1 MQISKITSAF
11 YFLLFT
17 FCLSIISSCSVN
29 NAKIDNS
36 LKKYFDDNKVDGSFT
51 ILNNSGEI
59 TIYNMAIDTAH
70 FLPASTFKIVNSLIG
85 LETGIITD
93 EKMIIKWDGITRPN
107 TAWNKDMS
115 MEEAF
120 KVSCVPYYQEV
131 ARRIGKDTMKLWI
144 DSLHY
149 GNMDLSSRI
158 DTFWL
163 DNTLKISPDEQ
174 VGLVKRLYFDEL
186 PFQKRTQNIVSDVMT
201 QEDNNLYKLCYKTGW
216 GYDEKHNSIGW
227 VVGWVEEN
235 KHPYFF
241 ATLVKSSDPNI
252 DMKTVRLNITKGILT
267 QLGFFKGQM

>member
-1 MQISKITSAF
+1 MQISKITLAF

-29 NAKIDNS
+29 NAKIDDS
-36 LKKYFDDNKVDGSFT
+36 FKKYFDDNKVDGSFT

-85 LETGIITD
+85 LETGVITD
-93 EKMIIKWDGITRPN
+93 EKMVIKWDGITRPN
-107 TAWNKDMS
+107 AAWNKDMS

-201 QEDNNLYKLCYKTGW
+201 QEDNNLYKLCYKTGL
-216 GYDEKHNSIGW
+216 GYDEKHNAIGW

>member
-1 MQISKITSAF
+1 MQISKITLAF

-29 NAKIDNS
+29 NAKIDDS
-36 LKKYFDDNKVDGSFT
+36 FKKYFDDNKVDGSFT

-85 LETGIITD
+85 LETGVITD
-93 EKMIIKWDGITRPN
+93 EKMVIKWDGITRPN
-107 TAWNKDMS
+107 AAWNKDMS

-149 GNMDLSSRI
+149 GNMDLDRKS
-158 DTFWL
+158 
-163 DNTLKISPDEQ
+163 
-174 VGLVKRLYFDEL
+174 
-186 PFQKRTQNIVSDVMT
+186 
-201 QEDNNLYKLCYKTGW
+201 
-216 GYDEKHNSIGW
+216 
-227 VVGWVEEN
+227 VV
-235 KHPYFF
+235 
-241 ATLVKSSDPNI
+241 
-252 DMKTVRLNITKGILT
+252 
-267 QLGFFKGQM
+267 